1 MVKQRLTEIAV
12 GLFIIVGFLALLLL
26 ALQISGISQLTGS
39 ETYKVKADFSN
50 IGGLRQQA
58 PVKMA
63 GVEVGHVQ
71 SITLMPKTYQAK
83 VVIAFEKNKPSI
95 PKDSSAS
102 IMTEGLLGSQYISID
117 PGFADEMLKSGDKIE
132 ETHSAMILENLIG
145 QFLYSTN
152 QGGSN

>member
-1 MVKQRLTEIAV
+1 MVKQRLAEIAV

-26 ALQISGISQLTGS
+26 ALQVSGISRLTGS
-39 ETYKVKADFSN
+39 HTYKVKAAFSN
-50 IGGLRQQA
+50 IGGLREQA

-71 SITLMPKTYQAK
+71 SITLLPNTYQAQ
-83 VVIAFEKNKPSI
+83 VSIAFDEDKPAI
-95 PKDSSAS
+95 PKDSTAS

-117 PGFADEMLKSGDKIE
+117 PGFSDKMLTAGDAIA

-145 QFLYSTN
+145 QFLYSN
-152 QGGSN
+152 K